1 MGNTGLHNI
10 LEAAVFSMPIIIGK
24 NFSKFPEAKAL
35 INRGGV
41 TSIDNSKS
49 FISIVDRYL
58 QSKQLRKETGL
69 INKNYIDLNKG
80 ANSII
85 LRKIKADLND

>member
-1 MGNTGLHNI
+1 MSNSGLHNI

-35 INRGGV
+35 ISIGGV
-41 TSIDNSKS
+41 TSIDNSKN
-49 FISIVDRYL
+49 FISIIDKYL
-58 QSKQLRKETGL
+58 QSKQLRKETGI

-80 ANSII
+80 ASSRIV
-85 LRKIKADLND
+85 RKIKADLND